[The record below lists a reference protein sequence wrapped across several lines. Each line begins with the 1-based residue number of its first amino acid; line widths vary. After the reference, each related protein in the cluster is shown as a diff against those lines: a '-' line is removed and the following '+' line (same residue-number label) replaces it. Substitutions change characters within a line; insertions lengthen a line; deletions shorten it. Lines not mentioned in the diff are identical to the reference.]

1 MRNEELGI
9 RNEKPSSQFLVPS
22 SLKMNDGFI
31 NLNKLVGMT
40 SHDAVNRVRRIFS
53 TRKVGHA
60 GTLDPAASGVLPI
73 AINRATKFIEYLAD
87 CDKAYRAEIL
97 FGVATDSGDLDGEII
112 SRAENFKMPTADELN
127 SALKNFIGEI
137 EQRPPKFSAI
147 KIHGRKAYDLARK
160 NLEFD
165 MPSRRVKIFRLE
177 LVALGKNSATIEIVC
192 GKGTY
197 IRSLAIDLGARL
209 NLPATLK
216 NLIRLRVGDFD
227 LENSLTLDEIKKVSA
242 DCLLPIENCLRYLST
257 FELEES
263 RIRAFMNGLP
273 TTISMCD
280 ELISKNSLRVFAG
293 GKFLGVGR
301 IENGELRPTKLIS

>member
-1 MRNEELGI
+1 M
-9 RNEKPSSQFLVPS
+9 K
-22 SLKMNDGFI
+22 DGFI
-31 NLNKLVGMT
+31 NLNKPSGMT
-40 SHDAVNRVRRIFS
+40 SHDAVNHVRRIFS

-60 GTLDPAASGVLPI
+60 GTLDPQASGVLPI

-87 CDKAYRAEIL
+87 CDKSYRAEIL

-112 SRAENFKMPTADELN
+112 SRAENFSLNADELN
-127 SALKNFIGEI
+127 AALKNFIGEI
-137 EQRPPKFSAI
+137 EQTPPKFSAI

-160 NLEFD
+160 NFEFD
-165 MPSRRVKIFRLE
+165 MPRRLIKIYRIE
-177 LVALGKNSATIEIVC
+177 LVGLDKNSATIEIDC

-197 IRSLAIDLGARL
+197 IRSLAIDIGERL

-227 LENSLTLDEIKKVSA
+227 LKNSLTLDEIKNFGES
-242 DCLLPIENCLRYLST
+242 CLLPIENCLEHLPR
-257 FELEES
+257 FELDEK

-273 TTISMCD
+273 TTINAPD
-280 ELISKNSLRVFAG
+280 EKFLRIVSG

-301 IENGELRPTKLIS
+301 IERGELRSSKII